1 MAMGLGVGSSA
12 QNDSSCPIDCEGSTP
27 DRYHRRG
34 LHSSVADI
42 RGRPMIKGLLKR
54 RTSAGFRR
62 AIRNLM
68 EEFRVQRLHRAS
80 LKRLS
85 CFDRDNLKLHIGS

>member
-1 MAMGLGVGSSA
+1 
-12 QNDSSCPIDCEGSTP
+12 
-27 DRYHRRG
+27 
-34 LHSSVADI
+34 
-42 RGRPMIKGLLKR
+42 MIKGLLKR

-62 AIRNLM
+62 A

>member
-1 MAMGLGVGSSA
+1 
-12 QNDSSCPIDCEGSTP
+12 
-27 DRYHRRG
+27 
-34 LHSSVADI
+34 
-42 RGRPMIKGLLKR
+42 MIKGLLKR

-62 AIRNLM
+62 AIRDLM